1 MRVCYANARRLM
13 DMASILEERHLE
25 HYVPME
31 YVKRGETLEAVP
43 AVNNLI
49 FIKGT
54 AEQLQTLKQSTGFTY
69 LRWIMRPVPES
80 GGEQTEVIWVRD
92 KDMEDFIRV
101 TSERNQQV
109 IYLQNLEFA
118 LKPGARVQVKEG
130 PFAGVEGV
138 VKSIKKHLC
147 VVVPVDKLLA
157 VAIMN
162 VPKKWLIYLENK

>member
-13 DMASILEERHLE
+13 DMASLLEERHIE

-31 YVKRGETLEAVP
+31 CVKRGDVLEEVP

-49 FIKGT
+49 FIRGT
-54 AEQLQTLKQSTGFTY
+54 AEGLQELKHTTGFTY
-69 LRWIMRPVPES
+69 LRWIMRPVDGQSEI
-80 GGEQTEVIWVRD
+80 IWVRD

-109 IYLQNLEFA
+109 VYLNNLEFA

-162 VPKKWLIYLENK
+162 VPRKWLIYLENK

>member
-13 DMASILEERHLE
+13 DMASLLAERHLE

-54 AEQLQTLKQSTGFTY
+54 AEGLQTLKQSAGFTY
-69 LRWIMRPVPES
+69 LRWIMRPVD
-80 GGEQTEVIWVRD
+80 GQGEIIWVRD

-109 IYLQNLEFA
+109 IYLYNLEFA